1 MARGIGRS
9 LAWGLW
15 ALILVLLVL
24 ALLLGALNDQGVG
37 SGDVLLV
44 PLVLA
49 ATLTSSTV
57 GAIVA
62 SRQPRNPL
70 GWLFLILSLCIV
82 LGIHSEDY
90 PIYAIRTNPGSL
102 PAPEWVAWF
111 GTWAF
116 AIAGATFPLI
126 LLLFPTGRVPSP
138 RWRPVPWLLGGATV
152 WAVAIYAVD
161 PHAMY
166 PMPGLRIENPAGIE
180 ALGNVGAILIAIG
193 TIAAIVAAVAC
204 FVGLFLRFRGAR
216 GEERQQLR
224 WLAYVGTFAL
234 TLFAAMFA
242 LDPLTGGGGS
252 AVEDAVWIIFVA
264 SLTIGI
270 PVACGVA
277 ILKYKLY
284 ELDVVIK
291 KTVVFGV
298 LAVFVTLVYI
308 AVVVGV
314 GTLVA
319 GEQAGF
325 NVLAFGAI
333 ALIALVL
340 QPLRDWARRLA
351 DRLVYGKRATP
362 YEVLSEFTE
371 RVGETL
377 SVDDTISR
385 MTELIT
391 AATGA
396 SRAEVWLRVGDELRL
411 EASSPP
417 RETDGEERLRLQPGD
432 RLPVIPDATSA
443 IPVRHHDELLG
454 VIAVEVPATD
464 PLTPEQERLLAELA
478 AQAGLVLRNVGLT
491 AELRARLLEL
501 QRSRERL
508 VAAQDEQRRRIERNL
523 HDGAQ
528 QQLIALTVK
537 ARLAEQVAERDPS
550 RSVTLL
556 RDIHQDA
563 QSALEDL
570 RDLARGIYPPLLADQ
585 GLPAALEA
593 QGRKS
598 PLPVVVDADGI
609 ARYPQAVE
617 SAVYFCCLEALNN
630 IAKYSEAS
638 RVTVRLSRH
647 DGELRFEVA
656 DDGRGFDAATATY
669 GTGLQGMA
677 DRMDALGGG
686 FEVKSSPGAGTTV
699 AGAVPIPASETTT

>member
-1 MARGIGRS
+1 
-9 LAWGLW
+9 
-15 ALILVLLVL
+15 
-24 ALLLGALNDQGVG
+24 
-37 SGDVLLV
+37 
-44 PLVLA
+44 
-49 ATLTSSTV
+49 
-57 GAIVA
+57 
-62 SRQPRNPL
+62 
-70 GWLFLILSLCIV
+70 
-82 LGIHSEDY
+82 
-90 PIYAIRTNPGSL
+90 
-102 PAPEWVAWF
+102 
-111 GTWAF
+111 
-116 AIAGATFPLI
+116 
-126 LLLFPTGRVPSP
+126 
-138 RWRPVPWLLGGATV
+138 
-152 WAVAIYAVD
+152 
-161 PHAMY
+161 
-166 PMPGLRIENPAGIE
+166 
-180 ALGNVGAILIAIG
+180 
-193 TIAAIVAAVAC
+193 
-204 FVGLFLRFRGAR
+204 
-216 GEERQQLR
+216 
-224 WLAYVGTFAL
+224 
-234 TLFAAMFA
+234 
-242 LDPLTGGGGS
+242 
-252 AVEDAVWIIFVA
+252 
-264 SLTIGI
+264 
-270 PVACGVA
+270 
-277 ILKYKLY
+277 
-284 ELDVVIK
+284 
-291 KTVVFGV
+291 
-298 LAVFVTLVYI
+298 
-308 AVVVGV
+308 
-314 GTLVA
+314 
-319 GEQAGF
+319 
-325 NVLAFGAI
+325 
-333 ALIALVL
+333 
-340 QPLRDWARRLA
+340 
-351 DRLVYGKRATP
+351 
-362 YEVLSEFTE
+362 
-371 RVGETL
+371 
-377 SVDDTISR
+377 
-385 MTELIT
+385 
-391 AATGA
+391 
-396 SRAEVWLRVGDELRL
+396 
-411 EASSPP
+411 
-417 RETDGEERLRLQPGD
+417 
-432 RLPVIPDATSA
+432 VIPDATSA

-556 RDIHQDA
+556 RDIHRDA